1 MLVVVEDVLQRL
13 NQPHPIISIK
23 VVLCLYW
30 LTSFYKA
37 LKLSRLPDRAIKA
50 PALLSVL
57 SLIFSLPQ
65 TYVRADVLR
74 CSLRFKNVIL
84 SFMLQWLLPS
94 SMWKVTYEWIW
105 ALRFLTRRVIQRV
118 VAVSLKM
125 AHHFYCYLVCAVI
138 ILYAIVLSTIT
149 YLWCDN
155 SCFSDLVD

>member
-37 LKLSRLPDRAIKA
+37 LKLSRLSDRAIKA

-57 SLIFSLPQ
+57 SLIFSLAQ

-84 SFMLQWLLPS
+84 SFMLQ
-94 SMWKVTYEWIW
+94 
-105 ALRFLTRRVIQRV
+105 
-118 VAVSLKM
+118 
-125 AHHFYCYLVCAVI
+125 
-138 ILYAIVLSTIT
+138 
-149 YLWCDN
+149 
-155 SCFSDLVD
+155 